1 MPKWLW
7 LAPPN
12 LAKGDLKSLRFRCLC
27 HGYGHH
33 VVVEYLRS
41 YVPMKVDASFF
52 VPIGIFPEW
61 LKRGVGSRK
70 NAFSKNGYNAHVD
83 SLHP

>member
-1 MPKWLW
+1 MW

-27 HGYGHH
+27 PGYGHH
-33 VVVEYLRS
+33 AFVEYLG
-41 YVPMKVDASFF
+41 PFEPTKVDASFF

-61 LKRGVGSRK
+61 LERGVGSRK
-70 NAFSKNGYNAHVD
+70 SAFSKNVYNAHVD